1 MTQTRPP
8 VDPTLNQILMFAPM
22 PSIAE
27 LGHQSVRDLLIQA
40 QKLMPPGPEVAK
52 VEDRTIDG
60 GIGVRIYNPAPDE
73 TGLPIMV
80 FYHGGGFVIG
90 DLDSH
95 DSMARAVA
103 QQVGAVVVAVDY
115 RLAPEHPFPAAVDD
129 AVTALTWVSEHAAEL
144 GGDPDRLAVGGD
156 SAGGNLSAVVAMLAR
171 DAGGPPVKFQ
181 MLWYPVTEWGADLP
195 SITENAQAPILTVAD
210 MARFREY
217 YLGEQDPT
225 TLGIK
230 VSPASAADL
239 SGLPPA
245 YIATAGYDPL
255 RDDGA
260 RYAELL
266 RAAGVPAELDEAE
279 SLVHGYVMFATIVPA
294 AGEAFQRSLA
304 ALKAAL

>member
-1 MTQTRPP
+1 MTSTRAPI
-8 VDPTLNQILMFAPM
+8 DATLNQILQFAPM

-27 LGHQSVRDLLIQA
+27 LGHEAVRKLLVQA
-40 QKLMPPGPEVAK
+40 QAQMPPGPEVAK

-73 TGLPIMV
+73 TGQPIMV

-95 DSMARAVA
+95 DSMARAIA
-103 QQVGAVVVAVDY
+103 SQVGAVVVAVDY

-129 AVTALTWVSEHAAEL
+129 AFTALKWVSEHAAEL

-181 MLWYPVTEWGADLP
+181 MLWYPVTEWGAEHP
-195 SITENAQAPILTVAD
+195 SLAENAEAPVLTVAD
-210 MARFREY
+210 MDRFREY
-217 YLGEQDPT
+217 YLGDQDPT

-230 VSPASAADL
+230 LSPASAEDL
-239 SGLPPA
+239 KGLPA
-245 YIATAGYDPL
+245 TYIATAGYDPL

-266 RAAGVPAELDEAE
+266 DKAGVPVELHEAE
-279 SLVHGYVMFATIVPA
+279 TMVHGYVMFASIVPA
-294 AGEAFQRSLA
+294 ATEAFQRSLT

>member
-1 MTQTRPP
+1 MTSTRAPI
-8 VDPTLNQILMFAPM
+8 DPTMNQILKFAPM

-27 LGHQSVRDLLIQA
+27 LGHEPVRKLLLQA
-40 QKLMPPGPEVAK
+40 QAQMPPGPAVAK

-60 GIGVRIYNPAPDE
+60 GIGVRIYTPAPDA
-73 TGLPIMV
+73 TGQPIMV

-95 DSMARAVA
+95 DSMARAIA
-103 QQVGAVVVAVDY
+103 AQVGAVVVAVDY

-129 AVTALTWVSEHAAEL
+129 AFTALEWVSEHAAEL

-156 SAGGNLSAVVAMLAR
+156 SAGGNLSAVVALLAR

-195 SITENAQAPILTVAD
+195 SITENAHAPILTVAD

-230 VSPASAADL
+230 LSPASAADL

>member
-1 MTQTRPP
+1 MTSTRASI
-8 VDPTLNQILMFAPM
+8 DATLQQILNFAPM

-27 LGHQSVRDLLIQA
+27 LGHEKVRDLLVQA
-40 QKLMPPGPEVAK
+40 QKMMPPGPAVAK

-60 GIGVRIYNPAPDE
+60 GIGVRIYNNAPDE
-73 TGLPIMV
+73 TGQPIVV

-95 DSMARAVA
+95 DSMARAIA
-103 QQVGAVVVAVDY
+103 LRVGAVVVAVDY

-129 AVTALTWVSEHAAEL
+129 SFAALKWVSEHAREL
-144 GGDPDRLAVGGD
+144 GGAPDRLAVGGD

-171 DAGGPPVKFQ
+171 DAGGPPVRFQ
-181 MLWYPVTEWGADLP
+181 MLWYPVTEWGRDLP
-195 SITENAQAPILTVAD
+195 SVAENSEAPVLTVAD
-210 MARFREY
+210 MDRFREY
-217 YLGEQDPT
+217 YLGEQDPS

-230 VSPASAADL
+230 LSPASAADL

-266 RAAGVPAELDEAE
+266 TKAGVPAELHEAE
-279 SLVHGYVMFATIVPA
+279 TMVHGYVLFATMVPA
-294 AGEAFQRSLA
+294 ASEAFKRSLA

>member
-1 MTQTRPP
+1 
-8 VDPTLNQILMFAPM
+8 M

-27 LGHQSVRDLLIQA
+27 LCHEAVRKLLVQA
-40 QKLMPPGPEVAK
+40 QPQMPPAPEVAK

-73 TGLPIMV
+73 SGQPIMV

-90 DLDSH
+90 DLESH
-95 DSMARAVA
+95 DSMARAIA
-103 QQVGAVVVAVDY
+103 SQVGAVVVAVDY

-129 AVTALTWVSEHAAEL
+129 AFTALKWVSEHATEL

-181 MLWYPVTEWGADLP
+181 MLWYPVTEWGAEHP
-195 SITENAQAPILTVAD
+195 SLAENAEAPVLTVAD
-210 MARFREY
+210 MDRFREY
-217 YLGEQDPT
+217 YLGDQDPT

-230 VSPASAADL
+230 LSPASAEDL
-239 SGLPPA
+239 KGLPA
-245 YIATAGYDPL
+245 TYIATAGYDPL

-266 RAAGVPAELDEAE
+266 DKAGVPVELHEAE
-279 SLVHGYVMFATIVPA
+279 TMVHGYVMFASIVPA
-294 AGEAFQRSLA
+294 ATEAFQRSLA

>member
-1 MTQTRPP
+1 MTSTRAPI
-8 VDPTLNQILMFAPM
+8 DATLQQILKFAPM

-27 LGHQSVRDLLIQA
+27 LGHEAVRDLLIQA
-40 QKLMPPGPEVAK
+40 RKMMPPGPQVAH

-60 GIGVRIYNPAPDE
+60 DIGVRIYNHAPE
-73 TGLPIMV
+73 KTAQPIVV

-90 DLDSH
+90 NLDSH
-95 DSMARAVA
+95 DFMARAIA
-103 QQVGAVVVAVDY
+103 LQVGAVVVAVDY
-115 RLAPEHPFPAAVDD
+115 RLAPEHPFPAAVED
-129 AVTALTWVSEHAAEL
+129 AFTALKWVSEHAAEI
-144 GGDPDRLAVGGD
+144 GGDPARLAVGGD

-181 MLWYPVTEWGADLP
+181 MLWYPVTEWGADHP
-195 SITENAQAPILTVAD
+195 SIAENATAPVLTVAD
-210 MARFREY
+210 MDRFREY
-217 YLGEQDPT
+217 YLGEQDPS
-225 TLGIK
+225 TLGIRL
-230 VSPASAADL
+230 SPASADDL
-239 SGLPPA
+239 RGLPAA

-266 RAAGVPAELDEAE
+266 AEAGVPVEVHEAE
-279 SLVHGYVMFATIVPA
+279 TMVHGYVMFASMVPV

>member
-1 MTQTRPP
+1 MTSTRAPI
-8 VDPTLNQILMFAPM
+8 DATLNQILQFAPF

-27 LGHQSVRDLLIQA
+27 AGHEAVRKLLVEA
-40 QKLMPPGPEVAK
+40 QKQMPPGPAVAEVS
-52 VEDRTIDG
+52 DRTIDG
-60 GIGVRIYNPAPDE
+60 GIGVRIYNNAPEE
-73 TGLPIMV
+73 TGQPIVV
-80 FYHGGGFVIG
+80 FYHGGGFTIG

-95 DSMARAVA
+95 DSMARAIA
-103 QQVGAVVVAVDY
+103 LQVGAVVVAVDY

-129 AVTALTWVSEHAAEL
+129 AFAALQWVSEHAEEL

-181 MLWYPVTEWGADLP
+181 MLWYPVTQWGAEHP
-195 SITENAQAPILTVAD
+195 SITENAQAPVLTVAD
-210 MARFREY
+210 MDRFREY
-217 YLGEQDPT
+217 YLGDRDPS

-230 VSPASAADL
+230 LSPASAEDL
-239 SGLPPA
+239 KGLPAA

-266 RAAGVPAELDEAE
+266 RDAGVPVELHEAE
-279 SLVHGYVMFATIVPA
+279 SMVHGYVMFASIVPA
-294 AGEAFQRSLA
+294 ATEAFQRSLA

>member
-1 MTQTRPP
+1 MTSTRGPI
-8 VDPTLNQILMFAPM
+8 DATLQQILNFAPM

-27 LGHQSVRDLLIQA
+27 LGHEAVRKLLVQA
-40 QKLMPPGPEVAK
+40 QAQMPPGPAVAK
-52 VEDRTIDG
+52 IEDRTIDG
-60 GIGVRIYNPAPDE
+60 GIGVRIYNSALGE
-73 TGLPIMV
+73 TGQPIVV

-95 DSMARAVA
+95 DSMARAIA
-103 QQVGAVVVAVDY
+103 LQVGAVVVAVDY

-129 AVTALTWVSEHAAEL
+129 AFAALKWVSEHAAEL

-181 MLWYPVTEWGADLP
+181 MLWYPVTEWGAEHP
-195 SITENAQAPILTVAD
+195 SITENGEAPVLTVAD

-217 YLGEQDPT
+217 YLGEQEPA

-230 VSPASAADL
+230 LSPATAEDL
-239 SGLPPA
+239 SGLPAA
-245 YIATAGYDPL
+245 YIATAGHDPL

-266 RAAGVPAELDEAE
+266 SAAGVPVELHEADTM
-279 SLVHGYVMFATIVPA
+279 VHGYVMFATIVPA
-294 AGEAFQRSLA
+294 ATEAFQRSLA

>member
-1 MTQTRPP
+1 MTSTRAPI
-8 VDPTLNQILMFAPM
+8 DATLQQILKSAPM

-27 LGHQSVRDLLIQA
+27 LGHEKVRDFLVQA
-40 QKLMPPGPEVAK
+40 HKTMPPGPAVAK
-52 VEDRTIDG
+52 IEDRTIDG
-60 GIGVRIYNPAPDE
+60 GIGVRIYNNAPDE
-73 TGLPIMV
+73 TGQPIMV

-95 DSMARAVA
+95 DSMARAIAV
-103 QQVGAVVVAVDY
+103 QVGAVVVAVDY

-129 AVTALTWVSEHAAEL
+129 AFAALQWVSEHATEL
-144 GGDPDRLAVGGD
+144 GGDPARLAVGGD

-181 MLWYPVTEWGADLP
+181 MLWYPMTEWGADVG
-195 SITENAQAPILTVAD
+195 ENVQDPVLTVAD
-210 MARFREY
+210 MDRFKEY
-217 YLGEQDPT
+217 YLGDQDPEAA
-225 TLGIK
+225 GIK

-239 SGLPPA
+239 AGLPAA

-266 RAAGVPAELDEAE
+266 AAAGVPVELHEAE
-279 SLVHGYVMFATIVPA
+279 TLVHGYVMFAALAPVAT
-294 AGEAFQRSLA
+294 EAFERSLA